1 MCYLIT
7 KKINEEDSLVL
18 EAEQGQRLASLS
30 KYLTLTTLECGVQIV
45 TLNDLESYKEYS
57 SYKLINNEVDFIIK
71 VLICNIFRTIII
83 RFI

>member
-7 KKINEEDSLVL
+7 KKFNEEDSLVL

-30 KYLTLTTLECGVQIV
+30 KYLTLTTLERGVQIV

-57 SYKLINNEVDFIIK
+57 PYTVINNEVDFISK
-71 VLICNIFRTIII
+71 VVNM
-83 RFI
+83 